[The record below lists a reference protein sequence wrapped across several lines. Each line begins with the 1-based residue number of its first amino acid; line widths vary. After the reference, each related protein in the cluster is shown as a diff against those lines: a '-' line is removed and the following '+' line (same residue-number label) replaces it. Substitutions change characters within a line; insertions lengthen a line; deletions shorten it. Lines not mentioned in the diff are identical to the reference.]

1 MATKRGY
8 ADDAAQELREIV
20 RHAGALLDATA
31 GEADERIKKARL
43 QLETRLEAAK
53 EKYASLDGVL
63 EEAVDDAVAAAD
75 RVVRERPYHVV
86 GGSFLVG
93 LFLGWFMSRK

>member
-1 MATKRGY
+1 MAAKRVY
-8 ADDAAQELREIV
+8 ADEAAKELREIA

-31 GEADERIKKARL
+31 DEADDRIQKARQ
-43 QLETRLEAAK
+43 QLEARLETAK
-53 EKYASLDGVL
+53 TKYAVLDNAL